1 MKIIFNKH
9 TGEIYRAISKEQKIE
24 TLYFF
29 YDSEFVKKLDEVII
43 DNIPLDLENYYIK
56 DGQLVKHTEQEIEEK
71 RLYGR
76 ILTEEER
83 LLNKLKPTPK
93 EVQKAENTIEILTL
107 IQEVI

>member
-1 MKIIFNKH
+1 MNIIYNKE
-9 TGEIYRAISKEQKIE
+9 TGEIFSAISEGQDYKRYYRDWGK
-24 TLYFF
+24 
-29 YDSEFVKKLDEVII
+29 DFVNGLESLKV
-43 DNIPLDLENYYIK
+43 DNVPMNLGDYYVK

-107 IQEVI
+107 IQEVM